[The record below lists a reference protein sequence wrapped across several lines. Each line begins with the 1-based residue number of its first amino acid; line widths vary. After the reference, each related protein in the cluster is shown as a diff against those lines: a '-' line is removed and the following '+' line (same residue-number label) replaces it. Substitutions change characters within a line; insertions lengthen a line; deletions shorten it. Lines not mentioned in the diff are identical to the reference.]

1 MGRQN
6 NDDTVLCSS
15 IALLQERFRRL
26 QQIKEMR
33 KERQILQLTAEAE
46 QPKWFIHHDLK
57 HPSRSLCS
65 SPSLQSEYHVNCAG
79 LQSFEISL
87 SLGLW
92 SNSVNMQASVTSNET
107 EVDTSLHL

>member
-6 NDDTVLCSS
+6 NDDTLLCSS
-15 IALLQERFRRL
+15 IALLRERFRRL

-33 KERQILQLTAEAE
+33 KERHILQLTAEAE
-46 QPKWFIHHDLK
+46 QPKWFFHHDLK
-57 HPSRSLCS
+57 HPSGPLCS
-65 SPSLQSEYHVNCAG
+65 SPSLQSEYHLNCAG

-92 SNSVNMQASVTSNET
+92 SNSVSMQASVTSDET